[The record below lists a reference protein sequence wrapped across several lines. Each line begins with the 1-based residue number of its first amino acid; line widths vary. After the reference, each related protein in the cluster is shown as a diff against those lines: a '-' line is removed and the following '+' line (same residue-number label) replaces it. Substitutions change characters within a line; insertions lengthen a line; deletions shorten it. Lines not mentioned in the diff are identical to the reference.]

1 MIHAFTVCVTHSLK
15 THFLTMRY
23 FFVFAPLVGS
33 AQIITKATFTSAGVL
48 GPNGPTLKQVIES
61 AANTSA
67 LSWLINPKVFSVVNG
82 IQYVTIQD
90 SGEYEFVVAG
100 AGYPPIPLLA
110 TTNTHGAVITGTTRL
125 ESNHILAILVGQQSS
140 CDGGAGGS
148 FVALVPSV
156 GNLSGA
162 TPLFVAG
169 GAGGPSGGSFANNF
183 GDASLNTSG
192 VSVGVNSNGQN
203 AGGARGG
210 VAGGGGNASDS
221 CGGGGFWGDAVGTI
235 NSSEYGS
242 GVASPNYTLSAN
254 NTISG
259 WCTGGLA
266 FVNGGV
272 GGSAGGDPGWGCT
285 SAGGFGG
292 GGASRAYG
300 GGGGG
305 GYSGGAGGTS
315 FAVPLVGPGETGGG
329 GGGSFS
335 STSTTVTITNQGAG
349 YVVMTPIVA
358 GDAFAKKAT
367 DVGAAVG
374 GTIAVLAVLACV
386 VVVYRR
392 VRAARDKRKHQLLE
406 ERQDVILW
414 LQDGPTEIN
423 WPRAEVTR
431 GNAVKLFA
439 VA

>member
-1 MIHAFTVCVTHSLK
+1 
-15 THFLTMRY
+15 MRF
-23 FFVFAPLVGS
+23 FFVIAPLVGS
-33 AQIITKATFTSAGVL
+33 AQIITKTTFTSSGVL
-48 GPNGPTLKQVIES
+48 GPKGPTLDQILES

-67 LSWLINPKVFSVVNG
+67 ISWLSNPKFFNVVNG

-90 SGEYEFVVAG
+90 SGKYEFVVAG

-125 ESNHILAILVGQQSS
+125 ENNNILAILVGQQSS

-183 GDASLNTSG
+183 GDASPTPSG
-192 VSVGVNSNGQN
+192 ASVNITGQN
-203 AGGARGG
+203 AGSVQGG
-210 VAGGGGNASDS
+210 VAGGGGGASDS
-221 CGGGGFWGDAVGTI
+221 CGGGGFWGDALGMV

-242 GVASPNYTLSAN
+242 GAASPNYTLSAN
-254 NTISG
+254 NTVPG
-259 WCTGGLA
+259 WCMGGSA
-266 FVNGGV
+266 FVNGGR

-315 FAVPLVGPGETGGG
+315 FAFPLVGPGETGGG

-335 STSTTVTITNQGAG
+335 STSTTIAIANQGAG
-349 YVVMTPIVA
+349 YVVMTPNFA
-358 GDAFAKKAT
+358 GAAFAAKAT

-386 VVVYRR
+386 VVVFRR
-392 VRAARDKRKHQLLE
+392 IRAARDKRKHQLLE
-406 ERQDVILW
+406 ERHDVILW
-414 LQDGPTEIN
+414 VQDPLSAGGGTEIN

-431 GNAVKLFA
+431 GDAVKLFA